1 MYFKKIY
8 GLCTILIIILFLS
21 IIWIQEIKI
30 RIALTIIFI
39 FIAILRDIIR
49 RKLGIPIFT
58 FNDDNK

>member
-39 FIAILRDIIR
+39 FITILREIIR

-58 FNDDNK
+58 FNDDKK